1 MKRNLFLALVVLSA
15 NLSIAQT
22 STKAAVTNTAKAVVA
37 TTPKPATSTTLRTTT
52 TTAKPVVK
60 KKTTKST
67 SKTTTTKKPTTTT
80 TKTTTTTAPTPKP
93 SLNNTT
99 IPGSTTVVTKV
110 VEVQKNTTTTTQ
122 TTTTTPAA
130 TNTQTRPGADGGT
143 TNTNTNSNT
152 NTQTRPGA
160 DNSNTNTNTNNN
172 ANGGSVINTI
182 SDITQGDAASA
193 IKEALMKGVS
203 AGVSKVSVTDGYF
216 GNSFIKIPFPQ
227 DVQIVE
233 STLRSFGMG
242 SMIDNLV
249 LSLNRAAENAA
260 VQAGPIFLNGIKQMT
275 LNDAISIVS
284 NKQPDAATQFL
295 QRTTTESLVSAFKPS
310 IQTALDK
317 TLATKYWSDI
327 TGYYNK
333 IPFVSPVNTNLPD
346 YVTRKAITGLFYMVA
361 QEEAKIRKDPIN
373 QGSDIINKVFGAF
386 KK

>member
-1 MKRNLFLALVVLSA
+1 MKKNFLIGLVALSA
-15 NLSIAQT
+15 YFVTAQT
-22 STKAAVTNTAKAVVA
+22 TTKTTVTTTTKAIVA
-37 TTPKPATSTTLRTTT
+37 ATPKSATSTTT
-52 TTAKPVVK
+52 KPVVK

-67 SKTTTTKKPTTTT
+67 SKVTTTKKPTSTTVA
-80 TKTTTTTAPTPKP
+80 KTTSIQTSTNSTPKP
-93 SLNNTT
+93 SLNQTPV
-99 IPGSTTVVTKV
+99 PGSTTVVTKV
-110 VEVQKNTTTTTQ
+110 VDVQKATTTTNQ
-122 TTTTTPAA
+122 TSPTTPAA
-130 TNTQTRPGADGGT
+130 TNTQTRPGADGGN
-143 TNTNTNSNT
+143 TNTNTNT
-152 NTQTRPGA
+152 NTQSRPGA
-160 DNSNTNTNTNNN
+160 DNSNTNNNTN
-172 ANGGSVINTI
+172 GGNLIT
-182 SDITQGDAASA
+182 DITQGDAASA

-203 AGVSKVSVTDGYF
+203 AGVAKVAVTDGYF

-275 LNDAISIVS
+275 LNDAINIVS

-295 QRTTTESLVSAFKPS
+295 QRTTTESLVAAFKPS

-373 QGSDIINKVFGAF
+373 QGSEIINKVFGAF
-386 KK
+386 R